1 MRRLARHPF
10 LAGGRKSLDSHAF
23 ISASVWKLWAFLRS
37 CCRVGPG
44 GRLAASANCEA
55 AIWRSSSMLKYV
67 AGRGTLLIQIL
78 PGCSRAPALPPA
90 QGSNNFITTRGLSV
104 RAPTEK
110 TSLIIC
116 VEQNCVTGTGNCRCA
131 RRPASGTVARQR
143 IGKSFGTEIRPP
155 ICDQSCGHD
164 DIAKKPAGL
173 ADPWRGRPAFQASL
187 RTSVAWSRSR
197 TGFRARVSRHRLR
210 LWGCPHAAPWELEQ
224 LLNPVCCGCSENL
237 GVAGA
242 GQSRPLPGCHLRFSL
257 GGDGDGYEKDRDVG
271 GNSGRLICRAG
282 SVDHQREAA

>member
-1 MRRLARHPF
+1 
-10 LAGGRKSLDSHAF
+10 
-23 ISASVWKLWAFLRS
+23 
-37 CCRVGPG
+37 
-44 GRLAASANCEA
+44 LAASANCEA

-78 PGCSRAPALPPA
+78 PGCSRAPAFPPA
-90 QGSNNFITTRGLSV
+90 HASNNFITTRGLSA

-131 RRPASGTVARQR
+131 RQPASGTVARQR
-143 IGKSFGTEIRPP
+143 IGKWFGTEIRPP

-164 DIAKKPAGL
+164 DIAEKPAGL
-173 ADPWRGRPAFQASL
+173 AVSRSASL
-187 RTSVAWSRSR
+187 SGEPADSVAWSRSR
-197 TGFRARVSRHRLR
+197 TGFRARVSRHRCVFG
-210 LWGCPHAAPWELEQ
+210 GCPHAARWELEQ